1 MELYGYGRILD
12 VDLTTGRV
20 EKREFDKKFT
30 EDFIGGMGM
39 STRILY
45 DEVGPEIDPLSHK
58 NILIFANGPF
68 TGTEVPCSG
77 RTEVT
82 TKSSLTGHIGS
93 GNTGGL
99 WGARL
104 KHAGFDLLIIRGR
117 AERPSYLWIND
128 DSIEIRDAIHL
139 WGKDTNIT
147 TNMIIKELAQAD
159 TSDVSVLTIG
169 PAGENLVK
177 FACTLNDFHHV
188 AGRCGAGAVMGSKML
203 KAIAVR
209 GTGSVKIAKPDV
221 FKEAV
226 SEARQRL
233 LAAERARRHPDSPK
247 DVRVEDYEK
256 GCLPGKNFQ
265 TGILS
270 GWLETRTAEIAKQYV
285 TGFESI
291 CYRCPVP
298 CFNVVEVK
306 EGKFSGTKI
315 TRGTM
320 PGVVFNFGALCAIDN
335 LPAIWRCKEI
345 CQNLGLDYESSGA
358 SIAFAMELF
367 QRGIIDRAEADGLDL
382 SWGNE
387 DTIINLLKKI
397 AFREGFGD
405 VLADGTIKAAK
416 KIGRGAERYAFTIKR
431 LEIGMMPDP
440 RPKTR
445 RGWLFGFL
453 TNPRGGD
460 NLKNTHFYAE
470 NYNPHWWVD
479 KFDIFEDV
487 KEKLYDLPSDRI
499 SEFWDGKAMMC
510 KWFED
515 LYSLCNALGIC
526 FFPVGFQLA
535 WGPTYISKMYSSC
548 TGRETNPEE
557 MMKIGERIFT
567 LLKIYTVREGFTRK
581 DDSFPERFYTEPMSE
596 GPAKGAILIKK
607 EIESALDEY
616 YELRGWDRESGLPTV
631 KKLSDLGLA
640 DIAVDL
646 KRLGMIKD
654 G

>member
-1 MELYGYGRILD
+1 MKLYGYGRILD
-12 VDLTTGRV
+12 VDLTTGRIA
-20 EKREFDKKFT
+20 KKEFDKKFT
-30 EDFIGGMGM
+30 EKFIGGMGI

-45 DEVGPEIDPLSHK
+45 DEVGPEIEPLSPE
-58 NILIFANGPF
+58 NILLFANGPL
-68 TGTEVPCSG
+68 TGTQVPCSG

-82 TKSSLTGHIGS
+82 TKSPLTRHIGS

-104 KHAGFDLLIIRGR
+104 KHAGFDLLIIRGK
-117 AERPSYLWIND
+117 AENPSYLWINN
-128 DSIEIRDAIHL
+128 DSVEIRNAIHL
-139 WGKDTNIT
+139 WGNDTIT
-147 TNMIIKELAQAD
+147 TSNMIIKELAQ
-159 TSDVSVLTIG
+159 SDSSDISVLTIG
-169 PAGENLVK
+169 PAGENLVR

-188 AGRCGAGAVMGSKML
+188 AGRCGAGAVIGSKML

-209 GTGSVKIAKPDV
+209 GTGSVKIVDPDR
-221 FKEAV
+221 FKKAI

-233 LAAERARRHPDSPK
+233 LDAEKARKYPDSPK
-247 DVRVEDYEK
+247 DVRIEDYLK

-265 TGILS
+265 TGILP
-270 GWLETRTAEIAKQYV
+270 GWLETRIGEVAMQYV
-285 TGFESI
+285 TGVESP
-291 CYRCPVP
+291 CYRCPIP

-306 EGKFSGTKI
+306 EGKFRGTRV

-367 QRGIIDRAEADGLDL
+367 QRGVINRKDTDGIDLI
-382 SWGNE
+382 WGNE
-387 DTIINLLKKI
+387 DGIIELLRKI

-405 VLADGTIKAAK
+405 VLADGTIMAAR
-416 KIGRGAERYAFTIKR
+416 KIGRGSEKYAFTIKG

-479 KFDIFEDV
+479 KFDMFEDV
-487 KEKLYDLPSDRI
+487 KKKLYSLPSDRI
-499 SEFWDGKAMMC
+499 SESWDVKAMMC

-515 LYSLCNALGIC
+515 LYSICNAMGIC

-548 TGRETNPEE
+548 TGHETTPEE
-557 MMKIGERIFT
+557 MIKIGERIFT
-567 LLKIYTVREGFTRK
+567 LLKIYTVREGLTRK
-581 DDSFPERFYTEPMSE
+581 DDSFPERFYTEPMPE
-596 GPAKGAILIKK
+596 GPAKGAILMRK
-607 EIESALDEY
+607 EVESALDEY
-616 YELRGWDRESGLPTV
+616 YELRGWDKKSGLPTV
-631 KKLSDLGLA
+631 KKLNDLDLA
-640 DIAVDL
+640 DIAEDL
-646 KRLGMIKD
+646 KRLGKIKE
-654 G
+654 